1 MKKTLIILATL
12 LISFSSCAQTIKPLA
27 TATSNDYANGN
38 YIKDTTGLYNPFI
51 GTWQWTDGVNTL
63 TIKFEKKENNSIP
76 NISNYSK
83 DILLGGYKYIENNIT
98 IADCL
103 SYTTSDVLSD
113 NFAKILGSMYCCNY
127 DFTVIQINMYDI
139 TKHKSLQGN
148 FKLLYNPSA
157 PQDIEFIPT
166 AQLTLQA
173 RENRFPD
180 ATNPPL
186 PGESFPY
193 NVILTKIE

>member
-12 LISFSSCAQTIKPLA
+12 LISLSSCAQTIKPLA

-38 YIKDTTGLYNPFI
+38 YIKDTSGLYNPFI

-63 TIKFEKKENNSIP
+63 TIKFEKKENISIP

-103 SYTTSDVLSD
+103 SYL
-113 NFAKILGSMYCCNY
+113 
-127 DFTVIQINMYDI
+127 
-139 TKHKSLQGN
+139 KSA
-148 FKLLYNPSA
+148 NPK
-157 PQDIEFIPT
+157 
-166 AQLTLQA
+166 
-173 RENRFPD
+173 N
-180 ATNPPL
+180 
-186 PGESFPY
+186 
-193 NVILTKIE
+193 